1 MIGNSILDACG
12 VTVFARMSA
21 LATEHGAINLGQGF
35 PDEDGAPEVLEKAA
49 EALRQGPN
57 QYPPMMG
64 LAELRRAV
72 ADHNRRFYGIEA
84 DWNTEVMVTSGATEA
99 IADCLLGLINPGDEV
114 VMIEP
119 LYDSYL
125 PMVRRAGGVPRLVR
139 MEPPKWELPRAALAK
154 AFSNRTKLLIL
165 NSPHNPAGKVFDSDE
180 LDFIA
185 GLLRTHDAYAVC
197 DEVYEHLVFD
207 GVPHLPLMTRN
218 GMRDRCLRIGSA
230 GKTFSM
236 TGWKLG
242 YVTACPA
249 LLAPTA
255 KAHQF
260 VTFTTPPHLQK
271 AAAFGLQLGDAY
283 FTRLASDLRSRR
295 DLLAQGLTAAGFE
308 VLPSAGTYFLT
319 ADFRPLGFTGS
330 DEDFCRRITVE
341 AGVTAVPMSAFYD
354 GKKVDNFVRF
364 CFCKREEVLN
374 EAATRL
380 KRCFA

>member
-21 LATEHGAINLGQGF
+21 LATEYEAINLGQGF
-35 PDEDGAPEVLEKAA
+35 PDEDGSPEVLEKAA

-72 ADHNRRFYGIEA
+72 ADHNRRFYDIEA

-185 GLLRTHDAYAVC
+185 GLLQTHDAYAVC

-249 LLAPTA
+249 LLAPVA

-354 GKKVDNFVRF
+354 GKKVNNFVRF

-374 EAATRL
+374 EASARL